1 MKMKQIPQT
10 DSIEALARFWDEH
23 DLTDFE
29 DELQEVT
36 ERVFERGNE
45 ATVKIRLQRRD
56 LEAVKR
62 LARARGM
69 GQAALVQSWVL
80 EKVRSPEPRM
90 PA

>member
-1 MKMKQIPQT
+1 MNTKQIPQT
-10 DSIEALARFWDEH
+10 DSIEALAQFWDEH

-36 ERVFERGNE
+36 ERVFERANE

-62 LARARGM
+62 LARAKGM
-69 GQAALVQSWVL
+69 GQAALIQSWVV
-80 EKVRSPEPRM
+80 EKVRAPEPRM